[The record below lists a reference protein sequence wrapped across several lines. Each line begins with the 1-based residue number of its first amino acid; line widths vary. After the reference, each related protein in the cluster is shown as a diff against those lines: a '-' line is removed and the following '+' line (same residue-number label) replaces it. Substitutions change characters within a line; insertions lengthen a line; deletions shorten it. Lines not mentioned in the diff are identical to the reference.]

1 MTNTTDF
8 GGVLTTKEARVNAG
22 DYLSLLLNKNKSE
35 KLILGFI
42 FI

>member
-22 DYLSLLLNKNKSE
+22 DYLLAAVKSE

>member
-22 DYLSLLLNKNKSE
+22 DYLLAAVKNKSE